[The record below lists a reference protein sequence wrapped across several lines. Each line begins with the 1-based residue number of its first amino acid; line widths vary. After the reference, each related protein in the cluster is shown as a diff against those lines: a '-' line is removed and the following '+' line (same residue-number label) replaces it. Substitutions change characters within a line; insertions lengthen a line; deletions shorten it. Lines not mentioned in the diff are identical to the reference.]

1 VNRQVGHQYNLSKLT
16 ILANRQVGHQYNLS
30 KPRYIGFFINDTGTT
45 KGDSSKL
52 QGDLNFAFDQQES
65 EVNLHKTTSSP

>member
-1 VNRQVGHQYNLSKLT
+1 MTR
-16 ILANRQVGHQYNLS
+16 
-30 KPRYIGFFINDTGTT
+30 TT